1 MPFKKSILVFSL
13 LYSSSILCIVLSVV
27 FTGFYWRCF
36 QIAAFVLSV
45 IALTLLKE
53 AIKTQTKQGILLAL
67 KIIRV
72 VTIAILLLSG
82 INMFQVVFGKA
93 VPCVCAARGILNS
106 WEKGRAKT
114 EYSKIVPWY
123 YADSRKFIG
132 EMR

>member
-13 LYSSSILCIVLSVV
+13 LFSSSILCIVFSVV
-27 FTGFYWRCF
+27 FTGFYWGCF

-53 AIKTQTKQGILLAL
+53 AIKTQTKQGVLLTL

-82 INMFQVVFGKA
+82 INTFQVVFGRLSL
-93 VPCVCAARGILNS
+93 VFARHEG
-106 WEKGRAKT
+106 
-114 EYSKIVPWY
+114 
-123 YADSRKFIG
+123 F
-132 EMR
+132 